1 MKKKLYELT
10 PEHEAQLK
18 PWADKWTKIILNT
31 DAMTEDDKVKFKEAM
46 DGLYAAANLPV
57 PKTIIHVQ
65 SPFVAI
71 MAGVLATCLIEEQ
84 QKNKINVAMRSATEA
99 ATRAATGDAT
109 RAATW
114 AATEAATEA
123 ATRDATWAATGAAT
137 GDATGDATRAATD
150 LNTFYTG
157 FLNNEDLKHIFE
169 SFEGKNFKNV
179 LQKFSSVWDFL
190 HLGNEWSQSTSFYSF
205 FDDIVGLNLPIYEK
219 WRHYKNAEIYG
230 GARFMHRD
238 FVIVSDRP
246 EYIKMN
252 AQNRPHCT
260 TGPFKKWRDGSAL
273 YALNGTFVPAKYIEK
288 PINAKELLAEPNN
301 DVRMAVLRN
310 MRGGFDDL
318 VRALNGKFISS
329 APSTR
334 GSTKPIELWEVRLPN
349 DNENIRLLKVTWHDT
364 LQEQETFLGVP
375 RTPEEFQNVFGL
387 VPTDCDNAE
396 LVRLATMG
404 IDTSKYEIISES

>member
-99 ATRAATGDAT
+99 ATRA
-109 RAATW
+109 
-114 AATEAATEA
+114 
-123 ATRDATWAATGAAT
+123 
-137 GDATGDATRAATD
+137 ATGDATRAATD

-260 TGPFKKWRDGSAL
+260 TGLFKKWRDGSAL